1 MTSRPTYILGTD
13 GKIENPSK
21 YSIEELLKIVGSN
34 TGNLMF
40 QYAVARMIGGTK
52 HFIGFT
58 GLPYVEAAGCKDGSY
73 LVFPAANH
81 LRTGADWSGL
91 CAFFEQ
97 CSVPLIVLGLGAQ
110 ADSTSD
116 PRATAQALQADANA
130 MRLVKVLRD
139 KTAWISV
146 RGEFTAAVCELV
158 GLKDVD
164 VLGCPSLM
172 LNPHA
177 DAGKR
182 IARKLEQAKAKDS
195 PRIAVT
201 AASPFEIKGS
211 PKEALEQRLLKILS
225 PGNGIYVQQSGG
237 TLVLAFS
244 MLQFA
249 KLPVSCLLSIRQVL
263 DPTLTLDE
271 LVAFARAK
279 IRIYFDAEKWVQA
292 MQSVDIC
299 VGTRLHGNMAAL
311 AASTPGCIISHDSRT
326 DELARGMGLPQ
337 LGSASWSNVT
347 DTESLL
353 QAVQFDPQTF
363 DRDRATKSAA
373 YGHKLQKLGIQ
384 AALVRTQSL

>member
-1 MTSRPTYILGTD
+1 
-13 GKIENPSK
+13 
-21 YSIEELLKIVGSN
+21 
-34 TGNLMF
+34 MF
-40 QYAVARMIGGTK
+40 QYAVAGMIGGTK

-110 ADSTSD
+110 ADSASD

-130 MRLVKVLRD
+130 MRLVNVLRD
-139 KTAWISV
+139 KAAWISV
-146 RGEFTAAVCELV
+146 RGEFTAAVCELL
-158 GLKDVD
+158 GLKEVE
-164 VLGCPSLM
+164 VLGCPSLI

-182 IARKLEQAKAKDS
+182 IARKLEEAKAKHS

-211 PKEALEQRLLKILS
+211 PKEALEQRLFKLLLA
-225 PGNGIYVQQSGG
+225 GDGIYVQQSGG
-237 TLVLAFS
+237 AVALAFS
-244 MLQFA
+244 LLQFV

-271 LVAFARAK
+271 LVQFARQK
-279 IRIYFDAEKWVQA
+279 LRVYFDAEKWIQA
-292 MQSVDIC
+292 MQSVDVCI
-299 VGTRLHGNMAAL
+299 GTRLHGNMAAL
-311 AASTPGCIISHDSRT
+311 AASTPGCVISHDSRT

-337 LGSASWSNVT
+337 LASASWNSIT
-347 DTESLL
+347 DAESVV

-363 DRDRATKSAA
+363 DRGRATKSAA
-373 YGHKLQKLGIQ
+373 YSHKLLKLGIQ
-384 AALVRTQSL
+384 APLAQTQGL

>member
-1 MTSRPTYILGTD
+1 MTSRPIYILGTD

-40 QYAVARMIGGTK
+40 QYAVAGMIGGTK

-58 GLPYVEAAGCKDGSY
+58 GLPYVEAAGCKDGAY

-139 KTAWISV
+139 KAAWISV
-146 RGEFTAAVCELV
+146 RGEFTAAVCELL
-158 GLKDVD
+158 GLQEVD

-182 IARKLEQAKAKDS
+182 IARKLEQAKAKDY

-211 PKEALEQRLLKILS
+211 PKEALEQRLVKLLLA
-225 PGNGIYVQQSGG
+225 GDGIYVQQSGG
-237 TLVLAFS
+237 ALALAFS

-271 LVAFARAK
+271 LVEFARKK

-292 MQSVDIC
+292 MQSVDLCI
-299 VGTRLHGNMAAL
+299 GTRLHGNMAAI
-311 AASTPGCIISHDSRT
+311 AAGTPGCVISHDSRT
-326 DELARGMGLPQ
+326 DELARAMDLPHLARKHLQ
-337 LGSASWSNVT
+337 EATDASR
-347 DTESLL
+347 LL
-353 QAVQFDPQTF
+353 NSVSFDATTF
-363 DRDRATKSAA
+363 DRQRTDKRAVYT
-373 YGHKLQKLGIQ
+373 QKLHAMGVGPI
-384 AALVRTQSL
+384 